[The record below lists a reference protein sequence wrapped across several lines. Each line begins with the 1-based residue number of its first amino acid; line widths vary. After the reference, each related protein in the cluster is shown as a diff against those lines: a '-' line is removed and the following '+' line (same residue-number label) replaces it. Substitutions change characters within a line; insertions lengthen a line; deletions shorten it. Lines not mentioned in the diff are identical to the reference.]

1 MPIEIGPRS
10 KDNISFDE
18 AWLYCACLFH
28 NDRSDWRLPTADEY
42 MNHSGVHY
50 DSFSEGD
57 TFDELNYVTPVR
69 DI

>member
-10 KDNISFDE
+10 QHALSYDD

-28 NDRSDWRLPTADEY
+28 NGQSDWRFPSDDEY
-42 MNHSGVHY
+42 MKHSGIDY
-50 DSFSEGD
+50 YSFSEGD

-69 DI
+69 DV